1 KAVNVKDLL
10 HVANELKNKGLT
22 FQGNGDDDKVTR
34 KLGET
39 LKIVGETS
47 STGSTQTTETA
58 AGNITVA
65 KKNGT
70 TNEAD
75 TLEIKLSKNLKGIG
89 SVANS
94 DDVKIEL
101 KTTGTDGSGSKSI
114 VFTAGDNSKSVT
126 LTGDKFSGV
135 SEISGKNSK
144 SKLTL

>member
-1 KAVNVKDLL
+1 
-10 HVANELKNKGLT
+10 
-22 FQGNGDDDKVTR
+22 

-114 VFTAGDNSKSVT
+114 V
-126 LTGDKFSGV
+126 
-135 SEISGKNSK
+135 
-144 SKLTL
+144 